1 MTYIIKVSESPLEEK
16 ERKQDITVNVPIKA
30 SYWNALYIPLILG
43 ISILTTSIFTLI
55 PRHNSMAYPEYWFEM
70 AIILVLVFSTTST
83 ISYVTEVFIYMDLEY
98 LASVNIV
105 TKHFLRTLIAFGIPY
120 GILCFGWT
128 HFLQFN
134 HPMPFLGYAGLI
146 SWILTLPFVWFLI
159 PPHLRKMREYK
170 RKTIMY
176 ILYSIFWMMITIQK
190 MSLSILF
197 ETLPEDFQFL
207 MSIFVPICRF
217 VDSLILSKLVTKISG
232 NHNQLAN
239 IFLNVSIYMDFAV
252 FVAVMLAS
260 ANDITVYSILGVEFM
275 LHLKACYHII
285 RSKTRT
291 RTEEIR
297 NEEDVKKESDE
308 IEEVI
313 LSETIEAIIP
323 LAYAANFAAAYYGPN
338 SRMIGNVRAAYWAF
352 KEVEDP
358 DQLYSAMALMFLVDV
373 GCTVATG
380 CTFWISCKINI
391 IQKFLEVM
399 KKYWWLLVIKLAAS
413 GTSFLPMFA
422 QNDINTGCD
431 FTFKFEWIT
440 LEGRLNLI
448 QNATD
453 LINEEKLLL
462 LA

>member
-1 MTYIIKVSESPLEEK
+1 MAYVIKVRESPLEEK
-16 ERKQDITVNVPIKA
+16 EREQDITFTVPIKA

-43 ISILTTSIFTLI
+43 ISILTTSILTLI

-128 HFLQFN
+128 NFLQYN

-170 RKTIMY
+170 KKTIMY

-260 ANDITVYSILGVEFM
+260 ANNATVYSILGVEFM

-291 RTEEIR
+291 RTEEFR
-297 NEEDVKKESDE
+297 NEVDVNKESHE

-313 LSETIEAIIP
+313 LSETIEALIP
-323 LAYAANFAAAYYGPN
+323 LAYAANFATAYYGPN
-338 SRMIGNVRAAYWAF
+338 SMMIGNVRAAYWAF

-358 DQLYSAMALMFLVDV
+358 GQLYFAMALMFLVDV
-373 GCTVATG
+373 GCIVATG

-453 LINEEKLLL
+453 LINEEKMLL